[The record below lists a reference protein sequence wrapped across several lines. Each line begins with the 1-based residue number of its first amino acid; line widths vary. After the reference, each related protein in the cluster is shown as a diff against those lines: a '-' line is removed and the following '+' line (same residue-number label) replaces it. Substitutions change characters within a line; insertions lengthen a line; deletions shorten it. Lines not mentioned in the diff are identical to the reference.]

1 MILIKL
7 LHKDVHKLV
16 DKRVVPG
23 IEGLCRMVRRIKRM
37 VTGMSRFHLHTS
49 KNHRRTVLNEKNGL
63 RSGEGGK
70 WNLKPQPDENISY
83 YAINLSTKWA
93 EAGRKKKKDLKT
105 SVRSPRITSVTPSTD
120 KKFGSRKNQ
129 YQ

>member
-16 DKRVVPG
+16 DNRFVPDN
-23 IEGLCRMVRRIKRM
+23 EGLCRMVRRIKRM
-37 VTGMSRFHLHTS
+37 AAGMSRFHLDTS

-83 YAINLSTKWA
+83 YAINLSTKW
-93 EAGRKKKKDLKT
+93 G
-105 SVRSPRITSVTPSTD
+105 
-120 KKFGSRKNQ
+120 
-129 YQ
+129 